1 MSINPTPEGLHRYP
15 HTQGYHPDLSAA
27 DTAPDRESPCTCTAA
42 CSPRCAGACG
52 CPACSLAF
60 TIYCDEAG
68 LLGME
73 PMSPEQ
79 EASAIARYQD
89 I

>member
-1 MSINPTPEGLHRYP
+1 MSPEPTSEGLHRYP
-15 HTQGYHPDLSAA
+15 HTQGYHSDLSAA
-27 DTAPDRESPCTCTAA
+27 DTQPDRDQPRTCTASCA
-42 CSPRCAGACG
+42 PRCSGACG

-60 TIYCDEAG
+60 TIFCDEAG

-79 EASAIARYQD
+79 EAVAIARYQD